1 MSPALKRECVINEPD
16 CGARQTQCEAAA
28 YKLVPGNVKMTNI
41 FVEKTTFSTESL
53 LIRVHRHGCTCDVKI
68 ILNATD

>member
-41 FVEKTTFSTESL
+41 FVEKTAFSTEEFAYTSPPSW
-53 LIRVHRHGCTCDVKI
+53 VH
-68 ILNATD
+68 L